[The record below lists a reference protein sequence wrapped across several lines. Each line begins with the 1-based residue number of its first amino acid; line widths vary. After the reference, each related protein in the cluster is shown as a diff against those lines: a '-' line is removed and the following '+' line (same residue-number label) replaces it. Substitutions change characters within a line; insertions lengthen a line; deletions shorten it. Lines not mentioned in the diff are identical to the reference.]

1 MLCCEHLPVKLRP
14 YLVVSG
20 TLAWSL
26 LLGKETNTFHMAVR
40 GRGPVS
46 LAAVSVSLT
55 GIAREPVL
63 FPCIPIVL
71 LKSAM

>member
-40 GRGPVS
+40 GKGPVS
-46 LAAVSVSLT
+46 LAAVS
-55 GIAREPVL
+55 REPVL